1 MLKKSALSLPISIF
15 VSLLHVGCCIFP
27 LISIAVGSASRFD
40 GMTRYKPL
48 FLGLQVLLLIYL
60 CVSLVR
66 FYSGRHFFHSQ
77 FENWSYHIAFA
88 IAMAGLLIGLFEPFR
103 TEEQKLAQQQ
113 FELFRTHRQIELSV
127 SGKYDRQ
134 QLKEDLTSIKGIRP
148 ASVKI
153 NGSYVKASFQS
164 DKVSSLVILAALRE
178 QGYKVVTA
186 E

>member
-1 MLKKSALSLPISIF
+1 MIKKFALPVPISLF
-15 VSLLHVGCCIFP
+15 VSILHVGCCLFP
-27 LISIAVGSASRFD
+27 LISIAVGSASRFE
-40 GMTRYKPL
+40 GMIRYKPL
-48 FLGLQVLLLIYL
+48 FLGLQVLLLIYFVITL
-60 CVSLVR
+60 IR
-66 FYSGRHFFHSQ
+66 FYSGKHFFQSQ

-103 TEEQKLAQQQ
+103 TEQQKLAQQQ

-134 QLKEDLTSIKGIRP
+134 QLKEDLISIKGIRP

-164 DKVSSLVILAALRE
+164 DKVSSVVILAALKE